1 MGSDKEASKAFQEAL
16 LHARE
21 NIESKQNSID
31 NVERDSDR
39 PVELTENI
47 PSDET
52 SSSKLTA
59 SSNIERGDSFP
70 SSALF
75 LIGLLLPI
83 ITGIII
89 SSIVFQSSR
98 TSSTFHQPVYTPE
111 NEQPIVLNNETYMA
125 YEVTMTGGFSDD
137 YPPDCHQ
144 NCWEFFVEV
153 RTDLG
158 FVGKAIYGYSVGPS
172 LNSFDP
178 VIENGDVWYLMDLRN
193 CEGYVPEFD
202 CDDEI
207 YIKINTDGTVNIA
220 TNYGIP
226 TFMEYVSV
234 GSWDYD
240 MDPHLQNL
248 GLGMWPILMIAGIIW
263 AYKTDRKPF
272 AYGIITAGVLFIT
285 IPFVLFSLVPY

>member
-158 FVGKAIYGYSVGPS
+158 FVGKAIFGYSVGPS

-178 VIENGDVWYLMDLRN
+178 VIENGDAWYLMDLRN

>member
-1 MGSDKEASKAFQEAL
+1 VGSDKEASKAFQEAL

>member
-16 LHARE
+16 LHAQK
-21 NIESKQNSID
+21 NIDSKQNSID
-31 NVERDSDR
+31 KVERDSDK

-89 SSIVFQSSR
+89 SSIVFQSSQ
-98 TSSTFHQPVYTPE
+98 TSTFHQPVYTPE

-158 FVGKAIYGYSVGPS
+158 FVGKAIFGYSVGPS

>member
-1 MGSDKEASKAFQEAL
+1 MGPDKEASKAFQEAL
-16 LHARE
+16 LHARK

-47 PSDET
+47 PSDQT

-75 LIGLLLPI
+75 LMGLLLPI

-89 SSIVFQSSR
+89 SSIVLQESR
-98 TSSTFHQPVYTPE
+98 TSTSHQPVHTPE
-111 NEQPIVLNNETYMA
+111 NEQSIVLNNETYMA
-125 YEVTMTGGFSDD
+125 YEVTMTNGFSDD

-226 TFMEYVSV
+226 TFMEYLSI

-248 GLGMWPILMIAGIIW
+248 GLGIWPILMIAGIIW
-263 AYKTDRKPF
+263 GYKTDRKPF
-272 AYGIITAGVLFIT
+272 AYGIMTAGVLFIT
-285 IPFVLFSLVPY
+285 ISFVLFSLVPY

>member
-1 MGSDKEASKAFQEAL
+1 MTSDKEASKAFQEAL
-16 LHARE
+16 LHAQK

-31 NVERDSDR
+31 NVQGDSDR

-47 PSDET
+47 SSDET
-52 SSSKLTA
+52 SSSKLTS

-75 LIGLLLPI
+75 LMGLLLPI

-89 SSIVFQSSR
+89 SSIVFQESR
-98 TSSTFHQPVYTPE
+98 TSASHQPVHTPE
-111 NEQPIVLNNETYMA
+111 NEHTIVLNNETYMA
-125 YEVTMTGGFSDD
+125 YEVTMTNGFSDD
-137 YPPDCHQ
+137 YPPDCYS

-153 RTDLG
+153 GTDLG
-158 FVGKAIYGYSVGPS
+158 FVSKAIYGYSAGPS

-226 TFMEYVSV
+226 TFVEYLSV

-248 GLGMWPILMIAGIIW
+248 GLGIWPILMIAGIIW
-263 AYKTDRKPF
+263 GYKTDRKPF
-272 AYGIITAGVLFIT
+272 AYGIMTAGVLIIT
-285 IPFVLFSLVPY
+285 IPFVLFAGAY